1 MADLVETVL
10 KDMGPSLS
18 SEVAME
24 VAKRAN
30 ISAPAARQR
39 VSRAGGKVRKLAGI
53 PFPRNARFVYLE
65 QDFGSPSY
73 WGRLAGALMATNSA
87 LGFAIAALRQSDGMV
102 PARHFPIICGA
113 PVRQLK
119 HLAPETILL
128 RLSEAGL
135 VKTVS
140 VPGVGECVAL
150 TQEEAFYHRDA
161 ADMRARLITEDILL
175 AAVHDWLRK
184 LGIASYHLVATR
196 DQETLPQ
203 VGTFVWDLSA
213 PSYLGHMVRYTRD
226 GQSKPGFVVCDV
238 NLTQIV
244 TSAGAAPFIRKCLTL
259 RALPKV
265 GPCMQILVAN
275 RFEREAFHL
284 LRKHGIIAAT
294 PVSLFGQEI
303 ANALHE
309 LTSVLV
315 NAANAVFDAEK
326 FEELFSTLGKIHGAT
341 NQLRGTLF
349 EFVAAEAAKHIGL
362 GDVRMNHIFTAP
374 DKRKAEVDVLAVR
387 HNHSITAIECKGYSP
402 RATIPDSL
410 FQRWLQ
416 HNVPVS
422 FKAIRDH
429 PDYKNLPVTFEFWT
443 TAPITDQSLALYEKV
458 KGALNENRYKIELRG
473 PDAVTKICYDTFDP
487 SLITAF
493 EKHFMLE
500 DGTIPPIARAPK
512 PPPPVVE
519 EVSADFWD

>member
-1 MADLVETVL
+1 MADLVEIVL
-10 KDMGPSLS
+10 KQMGPSLS
-18 SEVAME
+18 SEIAGE

-30 ISAPAARQR
+30 ISATAARQR
-39 VSRAGGKVRKLAGI
+39 VSRATGKVRKLAGI

-65 QDFGSPSY
+65 QDFGSPNY
-73 WGRLAGALMATNSA
+73 WGRLASALMTTNSA
-87 LGFAIAALRQSDGMV
+87 LGFAIAGLRQCDGMV
-102 PARHFPIICGA
+102 PARYFPIICGA
-113 PVRQLK
+113 PIRQLK
-119 HLAPETILL
+119 HLAPETVLL

-135 VKTVS
+135 VKTVG

-150 TQEEAFYHRDA
+150 IQEEKFYHGNA
-161 ADMRARLITEDILL
+161 ANMRARLITEDILL

-196 DQETLPQ
+196 ERETLPQ

-213 PSYLGHMVRYTRD
+213 PSYLGHMVRYSKE
-226 GQSKPGFVVCDV
+226 GESKPGFVVCDV
-238 NLTQIV
+238 NLTKIMTV
-244 TSAGAAPFIRKCLTL
+244 AGVAPFIRKCLTL

-275 RFEREAFHL
+275 RFERDAFHL

-294 PVSLFGQEI
+294 PVSLFGKEI

-315 NAANAVFDAEK
+315 NAANAIFDAEK

-349 EFVAAEAAKHIGL
+349 EFVAADAARRTGL
-362 GDVRMNHIFTAP
+362 GDVRMNHVFTAP

-402 RATIPDSL
+402 RATIPDNL

-416 HNVPVS
+416 HNVPVC
-422 FKAIRDH
+422 FRAMRKH

-443 TAPITDQSLALYEKV
+443 TAPISHESLALYEKA
-458 KGALNENRYKIELRG
+458 KSELNENRYKIELRS
-473 PDAVTKICYDTFDP
+473 PRDVTNICFDTRDP
-487 SLITAF
+487 SLIRAF

-500 DGTIPPIARAPK
+500 DGGIPPVAREPK
-512 PPPPVVE
+512 PKLPIVE
-519 EVSADFWD
+519 DMPDDFWD